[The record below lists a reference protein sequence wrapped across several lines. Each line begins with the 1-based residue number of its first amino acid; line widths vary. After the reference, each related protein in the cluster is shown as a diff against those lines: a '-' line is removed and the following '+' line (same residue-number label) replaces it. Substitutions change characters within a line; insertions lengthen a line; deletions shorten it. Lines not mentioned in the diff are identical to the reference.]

1 MMGPA
6 ELTSLGPSGRIAT
19 PCARSPCPGG
29 SAHSPR
35 SEEHTSELQSQSN
48 IVCRLLLEKKNRI
61 TYWSP
66 ARMIPLPTPVE
77 PVQSILRLIVYVS
90 TPAPP
95 GLEPF
100 SVSTLTPADVSPAP
114 QVLL

>member
-48 IVCRLLLEKKNRI
+48 LVCRLLLEKKNKIAFLLAATAVRINKAATEIAQLGSTMLGLVTVFFSQPAYYALSRI
-61 TYWSP
+61 TQ
-66 ARMIPLPTPVE
+66 
-77 PVQSILRLIVYVS
+77 QSTHHRVL
-90 TPAPP
+90 
-95 GLEPF
+95 
-100 SVSTLTPADVSPAP
+100 SV
-114 QVLL
+114 